1 MHRRDF
7 ITLIGG
13 AAAWPLAAQAQQST
27 LPVIAFL
34 SPGSPEADVSRLKS
48 LRQGLKET
56 GYVESQNVAIEYRWA
71 RNKYDQL
78 PAFAADLV
86 ARQVA
91 ALVTVG
97 TPAALAAKAATNT
110 IPIVFVVGGDP
121 AQLGL
126 VSSLSR
132 PGGNATGVDVLNLEV
147 IGKRLELLHELVPAA
162 PIIAFL
168 ANPKSA
174 LAEVEAK
181 TLRAAGRALGVELR
195 VLNAASENEIDA
207 AFAILAK
214 DQSTPL
220 LVSADVM
227 FTDQRVQLIVLAARH
242 AVPTIYCYREFVA
255 AGGLISY
262 GPDLAD
268 AYRQIGVYTGRI
280 LKGAKPSELPA
291 QQAVK
296 VELAINLKT
305 ARALGITFPLPLLGR
320 ADEVID

>member
-1 MHRRDF
+1 VKRRDF
-7 ITLIGG
+7 ITLLGG
-13 AAAWPLAAQAQQST
+13 AAAWPLAARAQQPAM
-27 LPVIAFL
+27 PVIGFL
-34 SPGSPEADVSRLKS
+34 SPGSPQADALRLS
-48 LRQGLKET
+48 AVQRGFREI
-56 GYVESQNVAIEYRWA
+56 GYVEGQNVAIEYRWA
-71 RNKYDQL
+71 WSKYDQL
-78 PAFAADLV
+78 SALAIDLV

-110 IPIVFVVGGDP
+110 IPIVFAVGGDP
-121 AQLGL
+121 VQLGL

-132 PGGNATGVDVLNLEV
+132 PGGNATGVNGLNLEV
-147 IGKRLELLHELVPAA
+147 IGKRLELLHELVPTA
-162 PIIAFL
+162 PTIAYL

-174 LAEVEAK
+174 FTEVETK

-220 LVSADVM
+220 LVSADAM

-242 AVPTIYCYREFVA
+242 VIPAIYSDREFVA

-268 AYRQIGVYTGRI
+268 LYRQVGVYTGRI

-305 ARALGITFPLPLLGR
+305 ARAIGITFPLPLLGR
-320 ADEVID
+320 ADKVIE

>member
-1 MHRRDF
+1 MERRAF
-7 ITLIGG
+7 IAALGG

-71 RNKYDQL
+71 RSKYDQL
-78 PAFAADLV
+78 PALAADLV

-121 AQLGL
+121 AQLGR

-181 TLRAAGRALGVELR
+181 TLRAAGRALGIELR

-242 AVPTIYCYREFVA
+242 AVPTIYCYREFAA